1 MSGTRKV
8 YETVVYDP
16 SRGTGAAGDCTHV
29 IKIPVTD
36 KQTPYDL
43 GRSLPDHEREN
54 LLAIAPGIVLRDVL

>member
-16 SRGTGAAGDCTHV
+16 